1 MYEEEERRRRKRR
14 RRLGTEHHLKLTGVS
29 TQADYFDSNNS
40 LAIGN
45 VFVSPAT
52 TFCSMTGKLSVSY
65 HQMFLANGLRA
76 KAVSV
81 EEEKLPWL

>member
-1 MYEEEERRRRKRR
+1 MAKRR
-14 RRLGTEHHLKLTGVS
+14 AETSFTFLKCFLT
-29 TQADYFDSNNS
+29 DYFDSNNS
-40 LAIGN
+40 FAIGK

-81 EEEKLPWL
+81 AEEKLPWL